1 MPRHLEQQQR
11 KLEKLRDA
19 PSADV
24 ERNRL
29 KQELLTITSK
39 RVDCIRAYVVS
50 RQRTLCRLLRHP
62 LTALVKDLMRGAI
75 KEQEGAARAG
85 LEFLQVSA
93 NKAALEAMCK
103 DQAEAIA
110 QAQDVA
116 LDGKLCTCDR
126 LW

>member
-1 MPRHLEQQQR
+1 
-11 KLEKLRDA
+11 
-19 PSADV
+19 
-24 ERNRL
+24 
-29 KQELLTITSK
+29 
-39 RVDCIRAYVVS
+39 
-50 RQRTLCRLLRHP
+50 
-62 LTALVKDLMRGAI
+62 MRGAI

-126 LW
+126 RTLSDMVRSDHSLQEGESHLAGKAGN